1 MTDYD
6 LDDSFLSVKN
16 MVLLIDS
23 LEHNVHR

>member
-6 LDDSFLSVKN
+6 LDDSFLAVKN
-16 MVLLIDS
+16 MVLLIAS